1 MLKHSNTTSANIG
14 RPITTRKAISVVG
27 NLAMTTS
34 STSGNYSLYG
44 LSLITLPSG
53 HGLASMTPN
62 LGTYKFKVTNKTK
75 GITEK
80 TTLPLNVLIVSG
92 DLIFIY
98 PGSVSN
104 ATGAFFADYGLT
116 NPDSGDELVVSCM
129 YSIPGYIA
137 PIAHTFS
144 LTTSP

>member
-1 MLKHSNTTSANIG
+1 MLNHSNTTSANIG
-14 RPITTRKAISVVG
+14 RPITTRKAISVIG
-27 NLAMTTS
+27 NLAMTTN
-34 STSGNYSLYG
+34 STAGSYSLYG
-44 LSLITLPSG
+44 LSLISLPSG
-53 HGLASMTPN
+53 HGLTSMTTN
-62 LGTYKFKVTNKTK
+62 LGTYSFKATNKTK

-80 TTLPLNVLIVSG
+80 ATLPLNVLVVSG

-98 PGSVSN
+98 PGSLPN

-137 PIAHTFS
+137 PTAHTFS